1 MKSLKL
7 YTITQKDY
15 IVYRGDAVTKFTAKL
30 ITIINVEEAL
40 KSQVAGTVRVRASY
54 ENKDLKP
61 NQTVAILN
69 IHGTTSY
76 QAYFL
81 DLNTDIT
88 QIKEDL
94 EKFGAVLNHDSEEII
109 KKYIARMN
117 DEGCQGD

>member
-1 MKSLKL
+1 
-7 YTITQKDY
+7 
-15 IVYRGDAVTKFTAKL
+15 VTKFTAKL